1 MLWNFTSCSR
11 LQLAFYL
18 CDPFLMNN
26 RNMAG
31 NSVEK
36 KMFSC
41 AECKTRSKT
50 KIQNVLLT
58 SKPVTY
64 CFRFEHH
71 YQTGLF

>member
-36 KMFSC
+36 KCLVVLNVKLEVKLRF
-41 AECKTRSKT
+41 KTF
-50 KIQNVLLT
+50 
-58 SKPVTY
+58 Y
-64 CFRFEHH
+64 
-71 YQTGLF
+71 